1 MKRGIPEAHL
11 RVGVLGGICVLCF
24 VPAFLASSPWVTL
37 AFIAPGMFGLG
48 LPVGTAYAA
57 LQLIL
62 PNQVR
67 GQVSA
72 LFIFIFN
79 LGGQTLGPLVP
90 ALLNDYWFHSPTMVG
105 TSLAISLAIAGLLT
119 SVMFRVLFAPYRV
132 HAAAS
137 TRLTSLSAK

>member
-1 MKRGIPEAHL
+1 ML
-11 RVGVLGGICVLCF
+11 SF

-37 AFIAPGMFGLG
+37 ALIAPGMFGLG

-90 ALLNDYWFHSPTMVG
+90 GLLNDYVFHTGTMVG
-105 TSLAISLAIAGLLT
+105 TSLAVWLAVAALMTSLL
-119 SVMFRVLFAPYRV
+119 FRALFAPYRR
-132 HAAAS
+132 HSAEMEAS
-137 TRLTSLSAK
+137 SR